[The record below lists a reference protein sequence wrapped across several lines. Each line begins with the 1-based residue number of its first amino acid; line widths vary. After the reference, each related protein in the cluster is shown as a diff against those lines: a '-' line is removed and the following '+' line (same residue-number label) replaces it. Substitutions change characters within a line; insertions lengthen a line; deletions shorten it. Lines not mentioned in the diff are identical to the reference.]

1 MSKVNTSRRKFL
13 VDASAAT
20 CGAGLAVAGVD
31 PSASRSAR
39 DTLRIEEWRPDGRYE
54 PGSLVR
60 TLHGDVLIG
69 DFEEVLS
76 IPGRYLNDH
85 CLVRNRDEWHFFG
98 ITGLIPPSLA
108 DDSRRAESEISFAHA
123 TSSDLKKWKLW
134 PDVIQCSGAWPEVSH
149 VLAPYVVERQG
160 TYYML
165 YAATDKDT
173 TQRICLATSHD
184 LFHWDRYSGN
194 PVIVPSLSWSRW
206 PGFGIDVPDGQST
219 YGGCRDPCIIQ
230 LPDGRYVAYWASR
243 LQTKFGEDLCCI
255 AASLSTDLIH
265 WQEVGPVLSV
275 KAWFQSLTLEAE
287 SPCVVFKDGSYWI
300 FFKHGWWTHVA
311 QSNSPFDFLGSPPIP
326 LGFSHAS
333 KVLFWQEDWWITH
346 CKTFPDDFS
355 QQRSNRLKGLYLGRL
370 EWPKGGY
377 PRFAERLSS
386 SHK

>member
-173 TQRICLATSHD
+173 TQRI
-184 LFHWDRYSGN
+184 
-194 PVIVPSLSWSRW
+194 W
-206 PGFGIDVPDGQST
+206 PRRTTFFIGTG
-219 YGGCRDPCIIQ
+219 
-230 LPDGRYVAYWASR
+230 
-243 LQTKFGEDLCCI
+243 I
-255 AASLSTDLIH
+255 AATQSLCPPSHGLAGRDLASTFPMGKVRMAGAATRASFNYPTGDMWPTGH
-265 WQEVGPVLSV
+265 QDCRPSSV
-275 KAWFQSLTLEAE
+275 K
-287 SPCVVFKDGSYWI
+287 I
-300 FFKHGWWTHVA
+300 FA
-311 QSNSPFDFLGSPPIP
+311 ASPPLCP
-326 LGFSHAS
+326 
-333 KVLFWQEDWWITH
+333 QT
-346 CKTFPDDFS
+346 
-355 QQRSNRLKGLYLGRL
+355 
-370 EWPKGGY
+370 
-377 PRFAERLSS
+377 
-386 SHK
+386 